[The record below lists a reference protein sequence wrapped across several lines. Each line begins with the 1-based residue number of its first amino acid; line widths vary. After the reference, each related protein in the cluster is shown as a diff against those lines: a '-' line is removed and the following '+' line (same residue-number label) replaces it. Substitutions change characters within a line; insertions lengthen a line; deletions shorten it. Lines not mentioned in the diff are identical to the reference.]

1 MTTFTDRKINW
12 DAVKDFSPIN
22 QRLKQHLVRVYSTL
36 AATLAMS
43 AIGAWAH
50 VAYNLGGLISFFATI
65 GLIAM
70 LHLTPAFDENVPKRT
85 LFLFGIGFFQGC
97 SIGPLLAYTLEL
109 DPLILVNAFVGTFA
123 IFGCFS
129 ASALF
134 AQRRSML
141 YLGAFLSSGL
151 SLLFWVSIA
160 NIFLGTALLSNVT
173 LYLGLLV
180 FCGFVM
186 FDTQLVIE
194 KFHMGNQ
201 DYLAHSLEL
210 FLDFINIFVRLVVI
224 LSKDKKKNSRK

>member
-1 MTTFTDRKINW
+1 
-12 DAVKDFSPIN
+12 
-22 QRLKQHLVRVYSTL
+22 
-36 AATLAMS
+36 
-43 AIGAWAH
+43 
-50 VAYNLGGLISFFATI
+50 
-65 GLIAM
+65 
-70 LHLTPAFDENVPKRT
+70 
-85 LFLFGIGFFQGC
+85 
-97 SIGPLLAYTLEL
+97 
-109 DPLILVNAFVGTFA
+109 VNAFVGTFA

-210 FLDFINIFVRLVVI
+210 FLGASTSG
-224 LSKDKKKNSRK
+224 LSAHPPPQRV